1 MHNHNALGVATKH
14 NYALLQFMVFFIGFS
29 CQNYSK
35 MIDSKKKPP
44 YESMQVGLDLLGWL
58 GSQFGPYHFD
68 WQSDW

>member
-29 CQNYSK
+29 CQKYSK

-44 YESMQVGLDLLGWL
+44 YESMQVDLDLLG
-58 GSQFGPYHFD
+58 
-68 WQSDW
+68 